1 MVRARL
7 LACVFTLA
15 SASALHAQALTPWT
29 SADHRALQSVADVQ
43 LSPTGTEVAYALVS
57 NDAPGRPTRRTL
69 IRDLATGQTRTL
81 TGASGARWSP
91 DGQQLAYIGRTD
103 EGAGLVVIDRL
114 GTRPRLLAPVG
125 GTNHPLPSSGE
136 RLSWSPDG
144 RRLVFVSAI
153 DGPEGAAAPDQDPM
167 VITRYLYKPTASEGL
182 TRFNDN
188 RRTHLFIV
196 DVATRAVR
204 QITDGPHYEHSV
216 QWSPTGT
223 RILFVSNRE
232 PDADR
237 VFNYDIFTV
246 DADTGATER
255 LTQTRS
261 AEYAPSWS
269 PDGTRIAFS
278 GTTRALTSSETTK
291 EDTHVWVMRADG
303 TERLELGRAIDNRQ
317 GVPQWSPDGRRLYF
331 TLQEHGRVH
340 LMALDATA
348 TAPPASA
355 TMIVRA
361 EGTVTSVSVGRTQLL
376 LAMSTP
382 QSPAELYAAPVP
394 STAAARNTAASPASQ
409 QADADRPRA
418 LTSVNAAL
426 LQAHPLARVE
436 SLTFINEGL
445 QVEAFLTRPAQTIDT
460 APASVPLVV
469 MIHGGPHGQQGP
481 VFNHKA
487 QVYAAQGWATLMVNY
502 RGSTG
507 YGQAFADA
515 IFRDQNGAEARD
527 VLAGLDAALARHPW
541 LDASRLA
548 VEGGSY
554 GGQLTNWL
562 VTQTE
567 RFRAAVPSAG
577 ISNLVT
583 QNYLAYYH
591 DYLAVEYGDFPHKD
605 GIIDMLWERSPIR
618 LAHRVKTP
626 VLFLHG
632 EYDNDVPIEEAEQ
645 FYIALHDV
653 GTRTVMVR
661 YPREGHGLQEA
672 RHIIDALDRSIAW
685 YREHF
690 RPASSPLH

>member
-1 MVRARL
+1 
-7 LACVFTLA
+7 
-15 SASALHAQALTPWT
+15 
-29 SADHRALQSVADVQ
+29 
-43 LSPTGTEVAYALVS
+43 
-57 NDAPGRPTRRTL
+57 
-69 IRDLATGQTRTL
+69 
-81 TGASGARWSP
+81 
-91 DGQQLAYIGRTD
+91 
-103 EGAGLVVIDRL
+103 
-114 GTRPRLLAPVG
+114 
-125 GTNHPLPSSGE
+125 
-136 RLSWSPDG
+136 
-144 RRLVFVSAI
+144 VFVSAV
-153 DGPEGAAAPDQDPM
+153 DGPEGAAQPDQDPM

-204 QITDGPHYEHSV
+204 QVTQGTHYEHSV

-246 DADTGATER
+246 DADTGVIER
-255 LTQTRS
+255 LTQTKS

-278 GTTRALTSSETTK
+278 GTTRELTSSETTK

-303 TERLELGRAIDNRQ
+303 SQRLELGRAVDNRQ
-317 GVPQWSPDGRRLYF
+317 GVPQWAPDGRRLYF
-331 TLQEHGRVH
+331 TLQARGRVH
-340 LMALDATA
+340 LVALDS
-348 TAPPASA
+348 TAPAPPESA
-355 TMIVRA
+355 MMIVRA
-361 EGTVTSVSVGRTQLL
+361 EGSVSSVSVGRTQIL

-382 QSPAELYAAPVP
+382 QSPAELYALPVP
-394 STAAARNTAASPASQ
+394 TPEAARAGSSSATSESAVPA
-409 QADADRPRA
+409 RPQA

-426 LQAHPLARVE
+426 LQTRPRAPVE
-436 SLTFINEGL
+436 SLTFTNEGL
-445 QVEAFLTRPAQTIDT
+445 QVEAFLTRPVQTVES
-460 APASVPLVV
+460 APASVPLIV

-481 VFNHKA
+481 AFNHKA

-527 VLAGLDAALARHPW
+527 VLAGVDAALARHSW

-562 VTQTE
+562 VTQTD

-577 ISNLVT
+577 ISNLIT

-632 EYDNDVPIEEAEQ
+632 EHDNDVPIEEAEQ

-653 GTRTVMVR
+653 GTRAVMVR

-672 RHIIDALDRSIAW
+672 RHIIDALTRSMAW

-690 RPASSPLH
+690 RPSPSPLH

>member
-1 MVRARL
+1 MARARL
-7 LACVFTLA
+7 LACLVTLA
-15 SASALHAQALTPWT
+15 IAPSLLAQGPAPW
-29 SADHRALQSVADVQ
+29 SPDDHRALQSVTDVQ
-43 LSPTGTEVAYALVS
+43 LSPTGTEVAYAVVA

-81 TGASGARWSP
+81 AGASGARWSP
-91 DGQQLAYIGRTD
+91 DGQSLAYIGRTD
-103 EGAGLVVIDRL
+103 EGAGLVVVDRL

-125 GTNHPLPSSGE
+125 STNHPLPSSGE

-144 RRLVFVSAI
+144 RRLVFVSAV
-153 DGPEGAAAPDQDPM
+153 DGPEGAAQPDQDPM

-204 QITDGPHYEHSV
+204 QVTQGTHYEHSV
-216 QWSPTGT
+216 QWSPVGT

-246 DADTGATER
+246 DAETGVIER
-255 LTQTRS
+255 LTQTKS

-278 GTTRALTSSETTK
+278 GTTRELTSSETTK

-303 TERLELGRAIDNRQ
+303 SQRLELGRAVDNRQ
-317 GVPQWSPDGRRLYF
+317 GMPQWAPDGRRVYL
-331 TLQEHGRVH
+331 TLHERGRVH
-340 LMALDATA
+340 LVALDS
-348 TAPPASA
+348 TAPAPPESA
-355 TMIVRA
+355 MMIVRA
-361 EGTVTSVSVGRTQLL
+361 EGSVSSMSVGRTQILM
-376 LAMSTP
+376 AMSTP
-382 QSPAELYAAPVP
+382 QSPAELYALPVP
-394 STAAARNTAASPASQ
+394 TPEAARTGSSSAIGASAAPA
-409 QADADRPRA
+409 RPRA

-426 LQAHPLARVE
+426 LQARPLAPVE
-436 SLTFINEGL
+436 SLTFTNEGL
-445 QVEAFLTRPAQTIDT
+445 QVEAFLTRPVLTVET
-460 APASVPLVV
+460 APASVPLIV

-481 VFNHKA
+481 AFNHKA

-527 VLAGLDAALARHPW
+527 VLAGVDAALARHAW

-562 VTQTE
+562 VTQTD

-591 DYLAVEYGDFPHKD
+591 DYLAVEYGDFPHRD

-632 EYDNDVPIEEAEQ
+632 EHDNDVPIEEAEQ

-653 GTRTVMVR
+653 GTRAVMVR

-672 RHIIDALDRSIAW
+672 RHIIDALTRSMAW

-690 RPASSPLH
+690 RPSPSPLH

>member
-1 MVRARL
+1 MF
-7 LACVFTLA
+7 ACVVMLTA
-15 SASALHAQALTPWT
+15 GVTVEAQGRAPWT
-29 SADHRALQSVADVQ
+29 PADHQALQSVTDVQ
-43 LSPTGTEVAYALVS
+43 LSPSGTEVAYALVS
-57 NDAPGRPTRRTL
+57 NDAPGRPSRRTL
-69 IRDLATGQTRTL
+69 IRDLASGQTRTL
-81 TGASGARWSP
+81 AGASGARWSP
-91 DGQQLAYIGRTD
+91 DGQQLAYFGRTD
-103 EGAGLVVIDRL
+103 EGAGLVVVDRL

-125 GTNHPLPSSGE
+125 STNHPLPSAGE

-144 RRLVFVSAI
+144 RRIAYVSAV
-153 DGPEGAAAPDQDPM
+153 DGPEGEAQPDQDPM

-188 RRTHLFIV
+188 RRTHLFV
-196 DVATRAVR
+196 VNVATRAVR
-204 QITDGPHYEHSV
+204 QLTDGPHYEHSV
-216 QWSPTGT
+216 QWSPSGT

-237 VFNYDIFTV
+237 VFNYDLFTV
-246 DADTGATER
+246 DADTGALTR
-255 LTQTRS
+255 LTQTKS
-261 AEYAPSWS
+261 AEYSPSWS

-278 GTTRALTSSETTK
+278 GTTRDLTSSETTK

-303 TERLELGRAIDNRQ
+303 TGRLELGRAVDNRQ

-331 TLQEHGRVH
+331 TLQERGRVH
-340 LMALDATA
+340 LMAFDSAAAPPPATA
-348 TAPPASA
+348 MTV
-355 TMIVRA
+355 VRA
-361 EGTVTSVSVGRTQLL
+361 EGSVSAMAAGRTQILF
-376 LAMSTP
+376 AMSTP
-382 QSPAELYAAPVP
+382 QGPAELYSVPVP
-394 STAAARNTAASPASQ
+394 SSTAAAQGTTAGGPPA
-409 QADADRPRA
+409 PRA
-418 LTSVNAAL
+418 LTTHNAAL
-426 LQAHPLARVE
+426 LASRTLALVE
-436 SLTFINEGL
+436 ALTFTNEGL
-445 QVEAFLTRPAQTIDT
+445 TVEAFLTRPAQASES

-469 MIHGGPHGQQGP
+469 VIHGGPHGQQGP
-481 VFNHKA
+481 AFNHKA

-527 VLAGLDAALARHPW
+527 VLAGVDAALARHPW
-541 LDASRLA
+541 LDAARLA

-554 GGQLTNWL
+554 GGQLANWL

-567 RFRAAVPSAG
+567 RFRAAIPSAG

-591 DYLAVEYGDFPHKD
+591 DYLAVEYGDFPHRD

-632 EYDNDVPIEEAEQ
+632 EHDNDVPIEEAEQ

-653 GTRTVMVR
+653 GTRAVMVR

-690 RPASSPLH
+690 RPATPPLH

>member
-7 LACVFTLA
+7 LACLVALTPATL
-15 SASALHAQALTPWT
+15 LHAQALAPWT
-29 SADHRALQSVADVQ
+29 PADHRALQSVTDVQ
-43 LSPTGTEVAYALVS
+43 VSPTGTEVAYALVS
-57 NDAPGRPTRRTL
+57 NDAPGRPVRRTL

-81 TGASGARWSP
+81 AGASGARWSP
-91 DGQQLAYIGRTD
+91 DGQSLAYFGRTD
-103 EGAGLVVIDRL
+103 EGAGLVVVDRL

-125 GTNHPLPSSGE
+125 STNHPLPSSGE

-144 RRLVFVSAI
+144 RRLVFVSAV
-153 DGPEGAAAPDQDPM
+153 DGPEGAAQPDQDPM

-188 RRTHLFIV
+188 RRTHLFVV
-196 DVATRAVR
+196 DVASRAVR
-204 QITDGPHYEHSV
+204 QITQGTHYEHSV
-216 QWSPTGT
+216 QWAPAGT

-246 DADTGATER
+246 DADTGAIDR

-278 GTTRALTSSETTK
+278 GTTRELTSSETTK

-303 TERLELGRAIDNRQ
+303 SARVELGRDLDNRQ
-317 GVPQWSPDGRRLYF
+317 GAPQWSPDGRRLYF
-331 TLQEHGRVH
+331 TLQERGRVH
-340 LMALDATA
+340 LMALDSTA
-348 TAPPASA
+348 AAPPAAA

-361 EGTVTSVSVGRTQLL
+361 EGGVSSVSVGRTQILM
-376 LAMSTP
+376 AMTTP
-382 QSPAELYAAPVP
+382 QSPAELYALPVP
-394 STAAARNTAASPASQ
+394 TPEAARAGSSSAVSASADPA
-409 QADADRPRA
+409 RPRA

-426 LQAHPLARVE
+426 LQTHPLAPVE
-436 SLTFINEGL
+436 SLTFTNEGL
-445 QVEAFLTRPAQTIDT
+445 QVEAFLTRPVQTVET
-460 APASVPLVV
+460 APASVPLIV

-481 VFNHKA
+481 AFNHKA

-527 VLAGLDAALARHPW
+527 VLAGVDAALARHPW

-562 VTQTE
+562 ITQTE

-632 EYDNDVPIEEAEQ
+632 EHDNDVPIEEAEQ

-653 GTRTVMVR
+653 GTRAVMVR

-690 RPASSPLH
+690 PSTTPPLH

>member
-1 MVRARL
+1 MF
-7 LACVFTLA
+7 ACVVMLA
-15 SASALHAQALTPWT
+15 AGVAVEAQGRAPWT
-29 SADHRALQSVADVQ
+29 PSDHQALQSVTDVQ
-43 LSPTGTEVAYALVS
+43 LSPSGTEVAYALVS
-57 NDAPGRPTRRTL
+57 NDAPGRPSRRTL
-69 IRDLATGQTRTL
+69 IRDLASGQTRTL
-81 TGASGARWSP
+81 AGASGARWSP
-91 DGQQLAYIGRTD
+91 DGQQLAYFGRTD
-103 EGAGLVVIDRL
+103 EGAGLVVVDRL

-125 GTNHPLPSSGE
+125 STNHPLPSAGE

-144 RRLVFVSAI
+144 RRIAYVSAV
-153 DGPEGAAAPDQDPM
+153 DGPEGAAQPDQDPM

-188 RRTHLFIV
+188 RRTHLFVV

-204 QITDGPHYEHSV
+204 QLTDGPHYEHSV
-216 QWSPTGT
+216 QWSPSGT

-237 VFNYDIFTV
+237 VFNYDLFTV
-246 DADTGATER
+246 DADTGALTR
-255 LTQTRS
+255 LTQTKS
-261 AEYAPSWS
+261 AEYSPSWS

-278 GTTRALTSSETTK
+278 GTTRDLTSSETTK

-303 TERLELGRAIDNRQ
+303 TGRLELGRAVDNRQ

-331 TLQEHGRVH
+331 TLQERGRVH
-340 LMALDATA
+340 LMAFDSTATPPPATA
-348 TAPPASA
+348 MTV
-355 TMIVRA
+355 VRA
-361 EGTVTSVSVGRTQLL
+361 EGSVSAVAVGRTQILF
-376 LAMSTP
+376 AMSTP
-382 QSPAELYAAPVP
+382 QGPAELYSVPVP
-394 STAAARNTAASPASQ
+394 SSTAAAQGTAAGGPPA
-409 QADADRPRA
+409 PRA
-418 LTSVNAAL
+418 LTTHNAAL
-426 LQAHPLARVE
+426 LASRTLAPVE
-436 SLTFINEGL
+436 ALTFTNEGL
-445 QVEAFLTRPAQTIDT
+445 TVEAFLTRPAQAVETV
-460 APASVPLVV
+460 PASVPLVV
-469 MIHGGPHGQQGP
+469 VIHGGPHGQQGP
-481 VFNHKA
+481 AFNHKA

-527 VLAGLDAALARHPW
+527 VLAGVDAALARHPW

-554 GGQLTNWL
+554 GGQLANWL

-567 RFRAAVPSAG
+567 RFRAAIPSAG

-591 DYLAVEYGDFPHKD
+591 DYLAVEYGDFPHRD

-632 EYDNDVPIEEAEQ
+632 EHDNDVPIEEAEQ
-645 FYIALHDV
+645 LYIALHDV
-653 GTRTVMVR
+653 GTRAVMVR

-690 RPASSPLH
+690 RPATPPLH

>member
-1 MVRARL
+1 MVRDRL

-15 SASALHAQALTPWT
+15 SATVLHAQSPVSWSA
-29 SADHRALQSVADVQ
+29 ADHRALQSVADVQ
-43 LSPTGTEVAYALVS
+43 LSPTGAEVAYALIS
-57 NDAPGRPTRRTL
+57 NDTSGRPTRRTV

-81 TGASGARWSP
+81 VGASGARWSP
-91 DGQQLAYIGRTD
+91 DGQQLAYVGRTD
-103 EGAGLVVIDRL
+103 EGAGLIVVDRL

-125 GTNHPLPSSGE
+125 STNHPLPSSGE

-144 RRLVFVSAI
+144 RRLVFVSAV

-188 RRTHLFIV
+188 RRTHLFLV

-204 QITDGPHYEHSV
+204 QLTDGPHYEHSV
-216 QWSPTGT
+216 HWSPTGS

-246 DADTGATER
+246 DADTGAVER

-278 GTTRALTSSETTK
+278 GTTRDLTSSETTK
-291 EDTHVWVMRADG
+291 EDTHVWIMRADG
-303 TERLELGRAIDNRQ
+303 TGRVELGRAIDNRQ
-317 GVPQWSPDGRRLYF
+317 GVPQWSADGRRVYF
-331 TLQEHGRVH
+331 TLQERGRVH

-348 TAPPASA
+348 AAPPASA
-355 TMIVRA
+355 ATIVRA
-361 EGTVTSVSVGRTQLL
+361 EGSVTSVSIGRSQILM
-376 LAMSTP
+376 AMSTP
-382 QSPAELYAAPVP
+382 QSPAELYAWTVP
-394 STAAARNTAASPASQ
+394 STAAARTTPAASAGP

-418 LTSVNAAL
+418 LTAVNAAL
-426 LQAHPLARVE
+426 LQARSLAPVE
-436 SLTFINEGL
+436 SLTFSNEGF
-445 QVEAFLTRPAQTIDT
+445 QVEAFLTRPAPTVET

-481 VFNHKA
+481 AFNHKA

-515 IFRDQNGAEARD
+515 IFRDQNGAEGRD
-527 VLAGLDAALARHPW
+527 VLAGVDAALARHPW

-562 VTQTE
+562 ITQTE

-632 EYDNDVPIEEAEQ
+632 EHDNDVPIEEAEQ
-645 FYIALHDV
+645 FYVALHDV
-653 GTRTVMVR
+653 GTRAVMVR
-661 YPREGHGLQEA
+661 YPREGHGLQET
-672 RHIIDALDRSIAW
+672 RHIIDALDRSVAW

-690 RPASSPLH
+690 RVSSPLLH